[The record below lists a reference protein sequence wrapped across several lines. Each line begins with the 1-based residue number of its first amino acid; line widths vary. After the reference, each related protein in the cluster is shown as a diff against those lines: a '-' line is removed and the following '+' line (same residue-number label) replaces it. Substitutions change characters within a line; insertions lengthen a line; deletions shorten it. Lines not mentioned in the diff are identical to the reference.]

1 MATVSR
7 AFTTL
12 RRRWVA
18 GEPVRPA
25 DDLAP
30 HAFDDLVKNGFI
42 EAPKPAAAAV
52 TATKKKS
59 RK

>member
-30 HAFDDLVKNGFI
+30 HAFDDLVKSGFI
-42 EAPKPAAAAV
+42 EAPKPATPPA
-52 TATKKKS
+52 TASKKKP